1 MATVSDVKDAQVIF
15 YGQASC
21 ESYLLAVW
29 SWANCLNSDFQ
40 FP

>member
-1 MATVSDVKDAQVIF
+1 MAKVSDVKDARVFF
-15 YGQASC
+15 YGQASF

-29 SWANCLNSDFQ
+29 SSANCLNSDFQ